1 MGGTQSPIKPTNNKE
16 VTNLTDNG
24 NGHRGF
30 WNPVKIFIRLIQGV
44 WKKRD
49 EVSGETYLVDSEVVL
64 KDLEDLADLPDRPD
78 NTDN

>member
-1 MGGTQSPIKPTNNKE
+1 MSPIVQKRRCLLSK
-16 VTNLTDNG
+16 NG

-30 WNPVKIFIRLIQGV
+30 FNPVKTFIRLIQGV

-49 EVSGETYLVDSEVVL
+49 EVSKETYLVDSEVVES
-64 KDLEDLADLPDRPD
+64 DLDDIADQPEGQD